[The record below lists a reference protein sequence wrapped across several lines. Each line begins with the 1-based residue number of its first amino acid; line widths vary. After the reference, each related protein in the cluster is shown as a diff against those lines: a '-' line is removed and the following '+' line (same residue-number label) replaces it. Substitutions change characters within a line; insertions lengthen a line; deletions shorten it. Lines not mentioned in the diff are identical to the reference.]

1 MNSIEPRWD
10 RANGP
15 TPIESR
21 LDAGGKTFPPAPTS
35 GIAKRLD
42 LAALFEGREYRLPE
56 VAQCFWSKVD
66 VDGEDECWVWTSKL
80 GPRDYGQVRFRLGG
94 RLKFLVAHR
103 FAYALAHPDQAIPG
117 GMQVKHCCGEKLC
130 MNPRHLYLA
139 GRRGRPLSSAG
150 NGHTRFEGRLP

>member
-42 LAALFEGREYRLPE
+42 LNLVFAGREDRLPE
-56 VAQCFWSKVD
+56 VAKCFWSKVD
-66 VDGEDECWVWTSKL
+66 VDGENECYIWNGKE
-80 GPRDYGQVRFRLGG
+80 GPGGYGQARFRLGG
-94 RLKFLVAHR
+94 RIRHFVAHR
-103 FAYALAHPDQAIPG
+103 FAYALEHPDQAIPDG
-117 GMQVKHCCGEKLC
+117 VQVKHRCDGKLC
-130 MNPRHLYLA
+130 VNPRHLYLA
-139 GRRGRPLSSAG
+139 DRRGQPLSLAG
-150 NGHTRFEGRLP
+150 NGHTRFEDRLP